1 MNQANEVFDVVD
13 KTDRIV
19 GQAERRYVHE
29 HNLLHRAVHVFIQ
42 IRNGGWL
49 LQKRSAKKDI
59 DPLLWT
65 TSCSGHVDSGED
77 YEDSAIRECKEELGL
92 ELRVADLEEVFRCSP
107 CLETGHEFVRVYLLR
122 CSDEFLP
129 NDQEIM
135 EHVPNDIPLLIVANK
150 IDIGD
155 SKYFFSICQILSK
168 SELIKSKF
176 SFLLANS
183 LM

>member
-29 HNLLHRAVHVFIQ
+29 HKLLHRAVHVFIQ

-77 YEDSAIRECKEELGL
+77 YEDSAVRECEEELGL
-92 ELRVADLEEVFRCSP
+92 EIRVADLEEVFRCSP

-122 CSDEFLP
+122 CSDAFLP
-129 NDQEIM
+129 NDQEII
-135 EHVPNDIPLLIVANK
+135 EVAEK
-150 IDIGD
+150 GLEEIESGLACFPE
-155 SKYFFSICQILSK
+155 SYAS
-168 SELIKSKF
+168 
-176 SFLLANS
+176 SFRYLFPFMRMRCLK
-183 LM
+183 

>member
-135 EHVPNDIPLLIVANK
+135 EVAEK
-150 IDIGD
+150 GLEEIESG
-155 SKYFFSICQILSK
+155 LSCFPQ
-168 SELIKSKF
+168 SYAS
-176 SFLLANS
+176 SFRYLFPFMRMRCLK
-183 LM
+183 